1 MQVSSAKLSLII
13 TPSLSQEMA
22 LHPFRTSEQDQGAD
36 LDSAL
41 PSSPKS
47 AMCPAAKMNA
57 KLDHIS
63 SLHGPLQAPSFLIPP
78 CPPPNLHPPPPTAN
92 VAPAVSGGACKCP
105 SQGCLPSAQNSPW
118 LPLHS
123 EEKSKLSPAH
133 ALLILSL
140 PASPPISSLPAVQ
153 QQQPP
158 GFSLSQFQPQG
169 LCTSSALCLVH
180 SFPDIIRTHS
190 SPPSIPGSISP
201 SWSFPRY
208 LFKVS

>member
-1 MQVSSAKLSLII
+1 MSSAKLSLII

-41 PSSPKS
+41 PSGSKS

-78 CPPPNLHPPPPTAN
+78 CPPPNLPTSRAT

-105 SQGCLPSAQNSPW
+105 SQGCLPSAPR

-123 EEKSKLSPAH
+123 EEKSKFSPAH

-140 PASPPISSLPAVQ
+140 PASPPIPSLPAVQ

-169 LCTSSALCLVH
+169 LCTSSAFCLVH

-201 SWSFPRY
+201 SWSFP
-208 LFKVS
+208 